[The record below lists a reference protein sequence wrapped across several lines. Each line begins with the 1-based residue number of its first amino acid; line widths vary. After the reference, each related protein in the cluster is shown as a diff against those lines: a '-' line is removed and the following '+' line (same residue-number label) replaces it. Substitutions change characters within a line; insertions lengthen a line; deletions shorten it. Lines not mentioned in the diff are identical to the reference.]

1 MHMKCCHPFNNRC
14 GRDARQGGMV
24 EGERS
29 TTEGGKMINVPLH
42 RLLLSDSDLLS
53 LVSFVRGGRVG
64 LLLQHSHQ
72 GSREDFVS
80 LIPLEVRY
88 RARTWMDWLEYT
100 TFPLHKLVWDI
111 APCSLL
117 YGRLSSSGQSGRM
130 VTRRQGPKEP
140 SEAGRGARLRLLR
153 QATVKCR
160 T

>member
-1 MHMKCCHPFNNRC
+1 
-14 GRDARQGGMV
+14 
-24 EGERS
+24 
-29 TTEGGKMINVPLH
+29 MINVPLH

-64 LLLQHSHQ
+64 LLLQHNRQ

-80 LIPLEVRY
+80 LIPLRY
-88 RARTWMDWLEYT
+88 VIAHERGWIGCRYNVSVAQI
-100 TFPLHKLVWDI
+100 VWVWEPI

-140 SEAGRGARLRLLR
+140 SEAGKRGTFASEESSNRKVQNLKSIIELRHLVTR
-153 QATVKCR
+153 GTVPRKPKLPLYSF